1 MVSRVLLPEGE
12 GSEEEARMFRGL
24 MMLMMMMVVV
34 VVMGISGDIDVAKWG
49 SCKFTNRSLL
59 CSTFLH
65 VLSLSFVRSS
75 CLFWTTEAWIS
86 CN

>member
-1 MVSRVLLPEGE
+1 MSASRHGFRVLLPEGE

-49 SCKFTNRSLL
+49 SCKLLLKYSLFRDRGGTPHPE
-59 CSTFLH
+59 CP
-65 VLSLSFVRSS
+65 
-75 CLFWTTEAWIS
+75 LF
-86 CN
+86 